1 MAAVAQKVRI
11 EFRDDG
17 FKALLRSREVGDE
30 LKRRTDAI
38 AEAAG
43 DGFEAQVWFGGFG
56 GGRLI
61 GTVRSG
67 TVAAARAEAEDKALT
82 RAIDAGR

>member
-1 MAAVAQKVRI
+1 MAQKVRI
-11 EFRDDG
+11 EFLGRG
-17 FKALLRSREVGDE
+17 FKQLLGSREVGDE

-38 AEAAG
+38 AAAAG
-43 DGFEAQVWFGGFG
+43 DGFEASVWYGGFG

-67 TVAAARAEAEDKALT
+67 TVAAARAEAENKALT